1 MSLTY
6 TSPSSVSPA
15 NGKKTQTT
23 LANINSYAPQ
33 TASIA
38 TTSTTTAS
46 ATTTSTTTASATTT
60 STTPVCSQSETSCS
74 QTGLQT
80 CCNYYYNCSDGSNY
94 GTTFCHQK

>member
-38 TTSTTTAS
+38 
-46 ATTTSTTTASATTT
+46 TTSTTTASATTT